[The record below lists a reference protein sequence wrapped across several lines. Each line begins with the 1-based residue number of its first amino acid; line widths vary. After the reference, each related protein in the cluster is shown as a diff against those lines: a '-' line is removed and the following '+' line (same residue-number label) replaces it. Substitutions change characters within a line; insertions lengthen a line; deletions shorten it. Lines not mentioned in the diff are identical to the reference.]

1 MSEFPERVYIDKRS
15 YNADKECY
23 YAYEESRDGNI
34 EYIRADLIPKW
45 QPITKEAMDGTYILT
60 RDKNGEANVLAY
72 IGNEWCDFIHAYRS
86 EPGPIE
92 WMPIPKGY
100 E

>member
-1 MSEFPERVYIDKRS
+1 MSEFPEKVYVDKRS
-15 YNADKECY
+15 YAATDRTY
-23 YAYEESRDGNI
+23 DSQ
-34 EYIRADLIPKW
+34 EYIRADLFPAW
-45 QPITKEAMDGTYILT
+45 QPIATAPMDGTYILT

-86 EPGPIE
+86 EPAPIE